1 MDAAKALLMMGGLAA
16 ILVGCQSVQMQ
27 PYVPTREGV
36 SISGSA
42 STGYRV
48 DSVSWKRAGVTAS
61 PEALE
66 FCYGQNVP
74 SLSGQPLFNPSKT
87 RVTAQGRDQVS
98 FIVPMTMGTPLNFE
112 LFFSVTSGISNDVLT
127 FEYRNLKIKGTWT
140 ANEAPLPASQQ
151 ANLYVEGALDKL
163 ESITNSVTNCVLQES

>member
-1 MDAAKALLMMGGLAA
+1 MGATKALMIAGLAA
-16 ILVGCQSVQMQ
+16 ISVGCQSVQIQ

-36 SISGSA
+36 AITGS
-42 STGYRV
+42 STTGYRV
-48 DSVSWKRAGVTAS
+48 DSVSWKRAGVTAT

-112 LFFSVTSGISNDVLT
+112 LFFTVTSGISNDVLT
-127 FEYRNLKIKGTWT
+127 FEYRNLKIRGTWT

-151 ANLYVEGALDKL
+151 AKLYVEGALDKL
-163 ESITNSVTNCVLQES
+163 DSITNNITECVRRES